1 MLPCVTAEGQE
12 GGSSPLMSRPY
23 STSPA
28 ACVEHYNSTVRWW
41 EAPVLPC
48 VTAEDQECYQAR

>member
-1 MLPCVTAEGQE
+1 MLPCVMAEGQE
-12 GGSSPLMSRPY
+12 GGSSPLMSRSS

-28 ACVEHYNSTVRWW
+28 ARVEHYSSAVRWW

-48 VTAEDQECYQAR
+48 VTAEDQERYQAR